1 MAREQLNLR
10 LPPEWFDTLDAEAT
24 IRGLT
29 VAEYVRS
36 VVADRVTEL
45 DEDLDVQA
53 VQAVLRAARARRSEG
68 GEPSSN
74 VTRLRRGSGGE
85 G

>member
-10 LPPEWFDTLDAEAT
+10 LPPEWFDTLNAEAQ
-24 IRGLT
+24 ILGLT

-36 VVADRVTEL
+36 VVSDRVGEL
-45 DEDLDVQA
+45 EDDLDVQA
-53 VQAVLRAARARRSEG
+53 VQAVLRAARSRRSEG
-68 GEPSSN
+68 GESQGN
-74 VTRLRRGSGGE
+74 VTRLRRTSGGE

>member
-10 LPPEWFDTLDAEAT
+10 LPPEWFDTLNAEAQ

-29 VAEYVRS
+29 VAEYVRL
-36 VVADRVTEL
+36 VVSDRVSEL
-45 DEDLDVQA
+45 ENDLDVQA
-53 VQAVLRAARARRSEG
+53 VQAVLRAARARRSGG
-68 GEPSSN
+68 GESPSN
-74 VTRLRRGSGGE
+74 VTRLRRKSGGE